1 MNTDT
6 QVDLYPCPFCG
17 KSQNQGFVH
26 DENCFFTLSEKLKA
40 AHGQDATLAEKV
52 ANAWKRRVV
61 PQGYKLVPVE
71 IHQDYAADWG
81 HKHGRK
87 TVGSAALA
95 PQDAV
100 AFYADFV
107 EDVESPWG
115 HQAS

>member
-26 DENCFFTLSEKLKA
+26 DESCFFTLSEMLKA
-40 AHGQDATLAEKV
+40 AHGQDAALAEKV
-52 ANAWKRRVV
+52 ANAWRQRVV

-71 IHQDYAADWG
+71 IQPGHAADWG
-81 HKHGRK
+81 HKKGRK
-87 TVGSAALA
+87 TAVAA
-95 PQDAV
+95 QDAA

-107 EDVESPWG
+107 EGVESPWG
-115 HQAS
+115 RQAS